1 MMKPVAK
8 KASVALY
15 RNCVTV
21 MIMVEGL
28 ESGVVA
34 GIVAGVLMLALAV
47 LTTGVTVV
55 VVLYCKNR
63 QTLKHK
69 GRDKGIIVARHIFYR
84 VYFDI
89 IRNMHGTS

>member
-1 MMKPVAK
+1 MMKPVA
-8 KASVALY
+8 SVALTLTL
-15 RNCVTV
+15 RVSV

-55 VVLYCKNR
+55 VILYCKRR

-69 GRDKGIIVARHIFYR
+69 GRDKGIYHFTECILSHQK
-84 VYFDI
+84 
-89 IRNMHGTS
+89 

>member
-1 MMKPVAK
+1 
-8 KASVALY
+8 
-15 RNCVTV
+15 

-63 QTLKHK
+63 RTLKHR